1 MAGEERVRLLIDLGE
16 LLWDVDVELG
26 LQAEGSRKGQE
37 ETSKEVQSNS
47 ELKGRI
53 TPAKEI

>member
-26 LQAEGSRKGQE
+26 LQAEGSRKG
-37 ETSKEVQSNS
+37 
-47 ELKGRI
+47 
-53 TPAKEI
+53 